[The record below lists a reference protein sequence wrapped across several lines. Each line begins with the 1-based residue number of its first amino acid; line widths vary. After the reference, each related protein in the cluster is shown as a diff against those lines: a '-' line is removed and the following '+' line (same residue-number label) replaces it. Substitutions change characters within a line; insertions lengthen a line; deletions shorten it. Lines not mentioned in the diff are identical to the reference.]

1 MVSIHGPLGYGPST
15 LPLRHSALYTSR
27 WLVDEYRRIEMWCN
41 HGANRRSA
49 IVLFL
54 YSYFRG
60 LFFFFSFLNQI
71 DYKSHSSGSLAER
84 SKALVL
90 GTSLS
95 GGVGSNPTAVNFCL
109 TKYYILFSF
118 IHRHIEIVPTHSPD
132 ISGGTVAR
140 DELPCS
146 ESSRV
151 SMITSIFCGKRSIL
165 DCILV
170 PAIQFYLCPTLA
182 WLMLP
187 SIFCSPT
194 VACMWWPVSSVG

>member
-1 MVSIHGPLGYGPST
+1 MQTDAALLPYFSI
-15 LPLRHSALYTSR
+15 
-27 WLVDEYRRIEMWCN
+27 RIF
-41 HGANRRSA
+41 AVF
-49 IVLFL
+49 I
-54 YSYFRG
+54 

-95 GGVGSNPTAVNFCL
+95 GGVGSNPTAVTFCL
-109 TKYYILFSF
+109 TKYNILFSF
-118 IHRHIEIVPTHSPD
+118 IHRHHRNCAYPQPRHQWSH
-132 ISGGTVAR
+132 ISAVEQWLGLSYR
-140 DELPCS
+140 S

-151 SMITSIFCGKRSIL
+151 SMITSTFCGKRSIL

-194 VACMWWPVSSVG
+194 HACMWWPVSSVG

>member
-1 MVSIHGPLGYGPST
+1 MQTGA
-15 LPLRHSALYTSR
+15 AL
-27 WLVDEYRRIEMWCN
+27 L
-41 HGANRRSA
+41 
-49 IVLFL
+49 
-54 YSYFRG
+54 SYFSIRIFAVYS
-60 LFFFFSFLNQI
+60 FFFFSFLNQI

-118 IHRHIEIVPTHSPD
+118 THSPD

-151 SMITSIFCGKRSIL
+151 SMITSTFCGKRSIL

-194 VACMWWPVSSVG
+194 DACMWWPVSSVG